1 MCFWLSRTDN
11 ILIKRLVLLSTLY
24 QLSYNFIYLYLIT
37 IRLKEKSFLF
47 NLYYSIQA
55 AGAFGILCLFVF
67 ILEYRIEAILIG
79 QVAINILLLLFLTI
93 KIRKI
98 PGLSIKRISLPLI
111 KELLK
116 YGSVG
121 LILGF
126 GVMALNTSDRYVIA
140 LYTDM
145 GSVGIYNQI
154 YMLSQFSIYHLIT
167 VYFNTINPGL
177 NKILVYNPEDKEFK
191 IIEYIRHFLILLMP
205 LVVYLSLFC
214 KEVSIILLGEKFRVG
229 YLMIPYIMFSSFIY
243 GITLFNETKLKFEN
257 RFKPVIFGIIAAL
270 ALNLLLNFILIP
282 LFGYQWAAITTFISY
297 MVLFLFFYLSDSLKY
312 FTSTYLLKK
321 IYPAVLILATQVII
335 DLIIRKV
342 FNIKINV
349 LMTIFEGV
357 LFLLVYILV
366 IKKRNIKPGNKFLG
380 IF

>member
-1 MCFWLSRTDN
+1 
-11 ILIKRLVLLSTLY
+11 
-24 QLSYNFIYLYLIT
+24 
-37 IRLKEKSFLF
+37 
-47 NLYYSIQA
+47 
-55 AGAFGILCLFVF
+55 
-67 ILEYRIEAILIG
+67 
-79 QVAINILLLLFLTI
+79 
-93 KIRKI
+93 
-98 PGLSIKRISLPLI
+98 
-111 KELLK
+111 
-116 YGSVG
+116 
-121 LILGF
+121 
-126 GVMALNTSDRYVIA
+126 MALNTSDRYVIA

-191 IIEYIRHFLILLMP
+191 IIEYIRLFLILLMP